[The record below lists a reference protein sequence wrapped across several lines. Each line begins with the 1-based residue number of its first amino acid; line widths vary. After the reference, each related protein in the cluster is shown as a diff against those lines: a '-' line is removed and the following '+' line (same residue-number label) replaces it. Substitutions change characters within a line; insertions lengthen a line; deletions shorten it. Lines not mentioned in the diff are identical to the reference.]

1 VQIHSRF
8 LGPGATWDP
17 SQEATPF
24 RLRGS
29 HPLCRAFQCPS
40 TMTRLSD
47 SLLDRQIQRRGPTTP
62 HAQRL
67 PALTRIR
74 FGLIRFRSPLLT
86 EYLFL
91 PVLRCFTSRRSLHT
105 PYIFRCGS
113 PHMTVAGF
121 PHSEILGSRF
131 VCQLPEA
138 YRRLQRPSSAPS
150 AKASTLCPYK
160 LDHKD
165 HSKKMLASTVQFSSN
180 DRHRHTHPRQPEPRP
195 RKAKLPAVHETVT
208 TRRPPPAGPPTGNPT
223 RTRPQENNQPAV
235 PSGPNSV
242 PGPPIEVRRAPVP
255 SPQQAASVLRSHP
268 PHGEP

>member
-1 VQIHSRF
+1 MQIHSRF

-17 SQEATPF
+17 LREATPF

-47 SLLDRQIQRRGPTTP
+47 SLLDRQNQLKGPTTP
-62 HAQRL
+62 HTQRL

-91 PVLRCFTSRRSLHT
+91 AVLRCFTSRRSLHT

-113 PHMTVAGF
+113 HDMTRAGF
-121 PHSEILGSRF
+121 PHSDILGSQL

-138 YRRLQRPSSAPS
+138 YRRPQRPSSAPD
-150 AKASTLCPYK
+150 AKASTVC
-160 LDHKD
+160 
-165 HSKKMLASTVQFSSN
+165 S
-180 DRHRHTHPRQPEPRP
+180 
-195 RKAKLPAVHETVT
+195 
-208 TRRPPPAGPPTGNPT
+208 
-223 RTRPQENNQPAV
+223 
-235 PSGPNSV
+235 
-242 PGPPIEVRRAPVP
+242 
-255 SPQQAASVLRSHP
+255 
-268 PHGEP
+268 

>member
-1 VQIHSRF
+1 VQIHSGF

-17 SQEATPF
+17 HREATPF
-24 RLRGS
+24 RLRGY

-47 SLLDRQIQRRGPTTP
+47 SLPVRQNRLTGPTTP
-62 HAQRL
+62 NVQRL
-67 PALTRIR
+67 PAITHAR

-91 PVLRCFTSRRSLHT
+91 PVLRCFTSRRSLHA

-113 PHMTVAGF
+113 PHMTAAGF
-121 PHSEILGSRF
+121 PHSDILGSRF

-138 YRRLQRPSSAPS
+138 YRRLLRPSSAPG

-165 HSKKMLASTVQFSSN
+165 HSKMLASTVQFSSN
-180 DRHRHTHPRQPEPRP
+180 HRT
-195 RKAKLPAVHETVT
+195 
-208 TRRPPPAGPPTGNPT
+208 PPAPGTPTVHDHVAHSGSTPPTDPKAHPNPPT
-223 RTRPQENNQPAV
+223 ATHRTRQTPPGD
-235 PSGPNSV
+235 PS
-242 PGPPIEVRRAPVP
+242 
-255 SPQQAASVLRSHP
+255 
-268 PHGEP
+268 

>member
-1 VQIHSRF
+1 
-8 LGPGATWDP
+8 
-17 SQEATPF
+17 
-24 RLRGS
+24 
-29 HPLCRAFQCPS
+29 
-40 TMTRLSD
+40 MTRLSD
-47 SLLDRQIQRRGPTTP
+47 SLLDRQTQLKGPATP
-62 HAQRL
+62 SAQRL
-67 PALTRIR
+67 PAITRTR

-165 HSKKMLASTVQFSSN
+165 FDSKMLASTVQFSSN
-180 DRHRHTHPRQPEPRP
+180 DRPAAPSHANPEHTERYETHDDPKATTSRPPHTRATHQIRP
-195 RKAKLPAVHETVT
+195 RD
-208 TRRPPPAGPPTGNPT
+208 
-223 RTRPQENNQPAV
+223 NNQPAV

-242 PGPPIEVRRAPVP
+242 PGPPQPADRP
-255 SPQQAASVLRSHP
+255 RSHP
-268 PHGEP
+268 TASCRRTRSQPTTR

>member
-24 RLRGS
+24 RLRGF

-40 TMTRLSD
+40 TITRLYD
-47 SLLDRQIQRRGPTTP
+47 SLLDRQIQRKGPTTP

-165 HSKKMLASTVQFSSN
+165 FHSKMLASTVQFSSN
-180 DRHRHTHPRQPEPRP
+180 DRHRHTHPRQPATRP
-195 RKAKLPAVHETVT
+195 EGQLPAVHETVT
-208 TRRPPPAGPPTGNPT
+208 TRRPPQPAHPHKVSTDQDSTPRKQPTGCSLRTQQRARPT
-223 RTRPQENNQPAV
+223 ATSR
-235 PSGPNSV
+235 
-242 PGPPIEVRRAPVP
+242 
-255 SPQQAASVLRSHP
+255 
-268 PHGEP
+268 